1 MKLLPILLAMDLL
14 ILAAV
19 FNVIAAQGRAGSLGR
34 NAVFGIRTRATMM
47 NDGAWLAGHRAAA
60 GALGT
65 LVRWCLV
72 ASGVTLALFFVG
84 LAVEWVSGGGGR
96 RGARC
101 DSFAVARVDSGGA
114 ECESGRAGVRDET
127 SVSTNCRSRSR
138 KYLGERYLELT
149 LTEVQASWR

>member
-84 LAVEWVSGGGGR
+84 LAVEWVSGVAVGVGL
-96 RGARC
+96 GATVLLLLGMIPVVR
-101 DSFAVARVDSGGA
+101 SANRAARAFAA
-114 ECESGRAGVRDET
+114 E
-127 SVSTNCRSRSR
+127 
-138 KYLGERYLELT
+138 LP
-149 LTEVQASWR
+149 